1 MLLAC
6 EQDFGTNVFRE
17 SFDRRPLHHCSE
29 LGWCVMKTDHF
40 CPRVG
45 HHVGVPDQTLHS
57 VHNLD
62 YAVDFEDIGSHGTLL
77 CEEMW

>member
-1 MLLAC
+1 
-6 EQDFGTNVFRE
+6 
-17 SFDRRPLHHCSE
+17 
-29 LGWCVMKTDHF
+29 MKTDHF

-77 CEEMW
+77 CEEMWSIHVSIKPHQMKELD